1 MVAYS
6 SLHALRV
13 LDPVLPWKHS
23 HVIKLCQQRVIVDHP
38 MATCPQSVKNWWAEH
53 SQTLCRLGEVFLAF
67 ASGVLTVV
75 SFGSPFWIE
84 NGTSVDHQGL
94 WQECQITPDASC
106 KPLSDV
112 SGSLVLYMCYKHS
125 SLSNQKPCCW
135 LTGAVM
141 ATRAMMCLALLFGL
155 VAWVVSVGALLVH
168 KPKILLPAAT
178 AYGLQGNQHF

>member
-112 SGSLVLYMCYKHS
+112 SGSLELYMCYKHS
-125 SLSNQKPCCW
+125 SLSNQKCFISLLLAHRCCDGHKSNDVLGIAVW
-135 LTGAVM
+135 TG
-141 ATRAMMCLALLFGL
+141 GL
-155 VAWVVSVGALLVH
+155 GCQCWCSSGAQTQD
-168 KPKILLPAAT
+168 T
-178 AYGLQGNQHF
+178 ASRSHSIWTAR